1 MEAFTK
7 LTFKPVSQLVVHT
20 PTLFNLN
27 YVPATQ
33 GNAKHSHM
41 QLFFIYILVFNAL
54 SFQLYHENMITFPYC
69 IIVL

>member
-1 MEAFTK
+1 MKAFTK
-7 LTFKPVSQLVVHT
+7 LTFKPVSQLVVH
-20 PTLFNLN
+20 PWTLLDLN
-27 YVPATQ
+27 YVPATR

-41 QLFFIYILVFNAL
+41 QLFLIYILVFDAL